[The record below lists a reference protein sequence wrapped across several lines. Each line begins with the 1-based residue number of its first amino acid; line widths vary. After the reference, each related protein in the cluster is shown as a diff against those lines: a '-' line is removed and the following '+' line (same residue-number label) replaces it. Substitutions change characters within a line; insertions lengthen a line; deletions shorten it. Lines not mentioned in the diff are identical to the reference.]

1 MRDLKP
7 VRWEFVS
14 ENQLKSGK
22 EGHIFTC
29 KSKFYISFLRSAV
42 SKKEQSS
49 VFAVINREIKSVAI
63 TTPHCIV
70 MAFDQMND
78 G

>member
-1 MRDLKP
+1 MKHI
-7 VRWEFVS
+7 
-14 ENQLKSGK
+14 
-22 EGHIFTC
+22 HIFTC

-42 SKKEQSS
+42 SKKERNS
-49 VFAVINREIKSVAI
+49 VINREIKSVEI

-70 MAFDQMND
+70 MVFDQMSD